1 MKKSSFK
8 EKITDVGIKLK
19 AYWNKPPKG
28 YDVSYKEFLSFSL
41 GSGSISFI
49 NVLTQWT
56 GLAMGIHMM
65 ISYFKVPTGLMWVLG
80 IVAALIT
87 LIRSPILSMVIDNS
101 NSKNGKFK
109 PFLFWSTFASA
120 VCFCL
125 IPFVPKDWNAIS
137 LFSFSIPAIPIMGV
151 LNSSSV
157 SVSLA
162 VLIMFILL
170 QLGGTFS
177 TLLNQ
182 ALSGV
187 EQTIS
192 TVAQERANIGALKNI
207 VGNLPGSIVNII
219 IPVLAANAFSKLG
232 GWNSIELYRWVFPF
246 TSIGAMI
253 FIMFVIKGTK
263 ERVVVNKKYVARVK
277 FFEGAKELSKNKYF
291 WIMVFNGVFF
301 GIRALSNLTT
311 WITQYSFFTEQ
322 ARTWVGLFCSTI
334 LMNVLVIGNVL
345 GPMLVKKFGKK
356 NVMIYSYLGFAIMV
370 AFQLLVYKN
379 PILMLLAAL
388 LQNVFGGLYFISG
401 IMVSD
406 ILDYQQWKTGKRL
419 EGFWQNYSTFI
430 TTIIGIFTGMLAPA
444 FLAMAGIGF
453 SDNISEALQNTTLRD
468 NAYKYQTILALIGA
482 VLVIPPF
489 FFYDLTEKK
498 HANYVRVLKIRA
510 AIDNYDDN
518 LLEDRDVLN
527 IKEIYTYAQEHNDSF
542 LWEEINYHNQIH
554 DIMGRYDE
562 VFARVTANKEKEE
575 KAELERKLELESIKI
590 QKKLEKAKLKAM
602 KNNEEFDEKEFLD
615 KYNKKSK

>member
-1 MKKSSFK
+1 
-8 EKITDVGIKLK
+8 
-19 AYWNKPPKG
+19 
-28 YDVSYKEFLSFSL
+28 
-41 GSGSISFI
+41 
-49 NVLTQWT
+49 
-56 GLAMGIHMM
+56 
-65 ISYFKVPTGLMWVLG
+65 
-80 IVAALIT
+80 
-87 LIRSPILSMVIDNS
+87 
-101 NSKNGKFK
+101 
-109 PFLFWSTFASA
+109 
-120 VCFCL
+120 
-125 IPFVPKDWNAIS
+125 
-137 LFSFSIPAIPIMGV
+137 
-151 LNSSSV
+151 
-157 SVSLA
+157 
-162 VLIMFILL
+162 
-170 QLGGTFS
+170 
-177 TLLNQ
+177 
-182 ALSGV
+182 
-187 EQTIS
+187 
-192 TVAQERANIGALKNI
+192 
-207 VGNLPGSIVNII
+207 
-219 IPVLAANAFSKLG
+219 
-232 GWNSIELYRWVFPF
+232 
-246 TSIGAMI
+246 
-253 FIMFVIKGTK
+253 
-263 ERVVVNKKYVARVK
+263 
-277 FFEGAKELSKNKYF
+277 
-291 WIMVFNGVFF
+291 
-301 GIRALSNLTT
+301 
-311 WITQYSFFTEQ
+311 
-322 ARTWVGLFCSTI
+322 
-334 LMNVLVIGNVL
+334 
-345 GPMLVKKFGKK
+345 
-356 NVMIYSYLGFAIMV
+356 
-370 AFQLLVYKN
+370 
-379 PILMLLAAL
+379 
-388 LQNVFGGLYFISG
+388 
-401 IMVSD
+401 MVSD